1 MTGRNSFIKSGVRAV
16 NGLAIVIKDMDIQT
30 ISDFDV
36 QALIDNELSP
46 GRRSQ
51 VLEMLKENGDLQR
64 RYQALLDQGD
74 LLKLWW
80 ALGERK

>member
-1 MTGRNSFIKSGVRAV
+1 M
-16 NGLAIVIKDMDIQT
+16 IKDPDLQN

-46 GRRSQ
+46 QRRIQ
-51 VLEMLKENGDLQR
+51 VLEMLNGSNELKK
-64 RYQALLDQGD
+64 RYQVLLEQRE

-80 ALGERK
+80 DSKDKK